1 MPLQRLETTAGE
13 RVPGSLERFNSAVN
27 YSLEPAIAIATYAGV
42 RTPGPDF
49 EFAAGTPT
57 APTAQG
63 TSGTP

>member
-27 YSLEPAIAIATYAGV
+27 DSLEPAIAIARYTGV
-42 RTPGPDF
+42 RSPGTDV

-57 APTAQG
+57 APTARE